1 MREVLS
7 PRLVKKKKHKR
18 KLKKFTVSVLYLDSV
33 GSLVC
38 GVRMIK
44 MPLSLG
50 AVMNELMG

>member
-7 PRLVKKKKHKR
+7 PRLVKKKHKR